1 MKATSRTVPKSW
13 SAWLSLNQ
21 DNDGTAIWLEL
32 KFDVPESGSWRDVR
46 VFQIPVVP
54 QPRSDT
60 AVYPGIIIFE
70 RTPISEVDDPLER
83 LVVMSHLILVANLY
97 IVENTECWMIAHVYE
112 ISSSHYLLIDILL
125 HPS

>member
-1 MKATSRTVPKSW
+1 MLQQHLKATSGTVPESW

-46 VFQIPVVP
+46 IFQIPVVP
-54 QPRSDT
+54 QRCNDT

-83 LVVMSHLILVANLY
+83 LVMMSRLLRFANSC
-97 IVENTECWMIAHVYE
+97 IVGNIECWMIAHVYE
-112 ISSSHYLLIDILL
+112 I
-125 HPS
+125 